1 MTELKMEHVLMVLIV
16 AFVLYYFM
24 GSCSC
29 GNGFSVG
36 GEEEEKADCTDAGI
50 YKYIDNVKNIPD
62 CKISDTTGELTECG
76 PGCFDIFKTY
86 YGDCS
91 SEIEG
96 NEFMNEEFNKVGK
109 VCMEQNPVT
118 GFVGCLQ
125 KYQQWA
131 YVDANRYNVL
141 IDKSR
146 SEDDCVNYL
155 SDAPECIDQDARG
168 LCHQFIYDQ

>member
-36 GEEEEKADCTDAGI
+36 GEGDCTDAGI
-50 YKYIDNVKNIPD
+50 YKFIDNVKNIRD
-62 CKISDTTGELTECG
+62 CTISDTTGELTECG
-76 PGCFDIFKTY
+76 PRCYDIFKTY
-86 YGDCS
+86 HQNCE

-109 VCMEQNPVT
+109 VCMEQNPVSKDT
-118 GFVGCLQ
+118 GFLGCVE
-125 KYQQWA
+125 KYQMWYDKNKLKDNM
-131 YVDANRYNVL
+131 YVDKNIFINDCITHL
-141 IDKSR
+141 I
-146 SEDDCVNYL
+146 NT
-155 SDAPECIDQDARG
+155 PECIDYSDTVES
-168 LCHQFIYDQ
+168 LCNS